1 MKELIKVRKE
11 FNSLSNNNIRF
22 EYRDDNVLV
31 YERDEVYVIVNLSGH
46 DLPVD
51 TYNLVLASSKSALNG
66 NILKNDS
73 AIILRK

>member
-1 MKELIKVRKE
+1 MVSNDI
-11 FNSLSNNNIRF
+11 LSNNNIRF

-31 YERDEVYVIVNLSGH
+31 YERDEIYVIVNLSGH

-51 TYNLVLASSKSALNG
+51 VTNLVMSSSKNALTG
-66 NILKNDS
+66 NILKNNS

>member
-31 YERDEVYVIVNLSGH
+31 YERDEIYVIVNLSGH